1 MSELWSALRPRLER
15 LTHPLPRAELL
26 QADSHR
32 KEISPLLVAEL
43 DALATD
49 PTPAQAD
56 GYVLHLYAM
65 LLLARWRDSRAYRPL
80 AELGHLDESRVDT
93 VFGQL
98 VHDSYGRALAST
110 CDGDLAPLT
119 RLADDDSAS
128 AWARAAALEA
138 MTLAALEGRC
148 SRGPVV
154 DFLADFGSREAQ
166 ALKDDP
172 ERNSDFPLID
182 PVVAHLA
189 DLGATDHLPLIRE
202 WFAAGLIDDSYV
214 DAAQLE
220 EDIQRSPAAALASVR
235 DAGHGL
241 IDDLMPEIALWP
253 HIHHMPPVELPP
265 IPLGT
270 LREPI
275 VREEAKVGR
284 NDLCPCGSGRKY
296 KKCHGAH

>member
-1 MSELWSALRPRLER
+1 MSEIWSALRPQLER
-15 LTHPLPRAELL
+15 LASPLPFAALELADAHRDEVAPLLIAELN
-26 QADSHR
+26 
-32 KEISPLLVAEL
+32 
-43 DALATD
+43 ALAND

-110 CDGDLAPLT
+110 CDGDLTPLT

-154 DFLADFGSREAQ
+154 DFLADFGTREAQ

-182 PVVAHLA
+182 PVVTHLA
-189 DLGATDHLPLIRE
+189 DLGATEHLPLIHE
-202 WFAAGLIDDSYV
+202 WFGAGLIDDNYV
-214 DAAQLE
+214 DPAQFA
-220 EDIQRSPAAALASVR
+220 EDIRRSPAAALAAVR
-235 DAGHGL
+235 EAGHGL
-241 IDDLMPEIALWP
+241 IDELMPEIAIWP

-275 VREEAKVGR
+275 VRDEAKVGR
-284 NDLCPCGSGRKY
+284 NDPCPCGSG
-296 KKCHGAH
+296 

>member
-15 LTHPLPRAELL
+15 LTNPLPLAELL

-32 KEISPLLVAEL
+32 AEIAPPLLAEL
-43 DALATD
+43 EALAID

-110 CDGDLAPLT
+110 CDGDLTPLIS
-119 RLADDDSAS
+119 LADDDGAS

-138 MTLAALEGRC
+138 LTLAALEGRC

-182 PVVAHLA
+182 PVVTHLA
-189 DLGATDHLPLIRE
+189 DLGATEHLPLIRE

-214 DAAQLE
+214 DATQLE
-220 EDIQRSPAAALASVR
+220 TDIQRSPAATLASVR
-235 DAGHGL
+235 EAGHGL

-275 VREEAKVGR
+275 VRDEAKVGR
-284 NDLCPCGSGRKY
+284 NDPCPCGSGRKY
-296 KKCHGAH
+296 KKCHGAN

>member
-15 LTHPLPRAELL
+15 LTNPLPLAELL

-32 KEISPLLVAEL
+32 AEIAPPLLAEL
-43 DALATD
+43 EALAID

-98 VHDSYGRALAST
+98 IHDSYGRALAST
-110 CDGDLAPLT
+110 CDGDLTPLIS
-119 RLADDDSAS
+119 LADDDGAS

-138 MTLAALEGRC
+138 LTLAALEGRC

-182 PVVAHLA
+182 PVATHLA
-189 DLGATDHLPLIRE
+189 DLGATEHLPLIRE

-214 DAAQLE
+214 DATQLE
-220 EDIQRSPAAALASVR
+220 TDIQRSPAAALASVR
-235 DAGHGL
+235 EAGHGL

-275 VREEAKVGR
+275 VRDEAKVGR
-284 NDLCPCGSGRKY
+284 NDPCPCGSGRKY
-296 KKCHGAH
+296 KKCHGAN

>member
-15 LTHPLPRAELL
+15 LTNPLPLAELL

-32 KEISPLLVAEL
+32 AEIAPPLLAEL
-43 DALATD
+43 EALAID
-49 PTPAQAD
+49 PAPAQAD

-119 RLADDDSAS
+119 SLADDDSAS

-148 SRGPVV
+148 SRGPVL

-182 PVVAHLA
+182 PVATHLA
-189 DLGATDHLPLIRE
+189 DLGATEHLPLIRE

-214 DAAQLE
+214 DATQLE
-220 EDIQRSPAAALASVR
+220 EDIQRSPTAALASVR
-235 DAGHGL
+235 EAGHGL

-275 VREEAKVGR
+275 VRDEAKVGR
-284 NDLCPCGSGRKY
+284 NDPCPCGSGRKY
-296 KKCHGAH
+296 KKCHGAN